1 MRSTVSYAHPRDEIL
16 QAIQRIYR
24 YRMTTTSGG
33 NLSIRE
39 ENGDIWITPAR
50 LDKGS
55 LRREDI
61 ACVHADGTVTGPNR
75 PSSELPFHQEI
86 YRTRHDIRGIVHAH
100 PVALVAFSLVHRIPD
115 TRLFHQ
121 ARHVCGEAGFAGY
134 ELPGSAALGR
144 SVAGVFGVGFDCVL
158 MENHGAVT
166 GGPSLQI
173 AFRRFETL
181 EFTAKTI
188 IKARQLGEI
197 HYLTDDEIALASRP
211 APEWNG
217 FAHAS

>member
-1 MRSTVSYAHPRDEIL
+1 MTAHRDLAHPRDEIM
-16 QAIQRIYR
+16 QTMERIYR

-39 ENGDIWITPAR
+39 ENGDVWITPAR

-61 ACVHADGTVTGPNR
+61 VCVHGDGTVTGQNR

-121 ARHVCGEAGFAGY
+121 ARLVCGEAGFA
-134 ELPGSAALGR
+134 P
-144 SVAGVFGVGFDCVL
+144 GVG
-158 MENHGAVT
+158 HGFGFEVVREPAGTFRYNSIGSFVK
-166 GGPSLQI
+166 GGAYRTYGWVDP
-173 AFRRFETL
+173 
-181 EFTAKTI
+181 AKDLVGLIFMQRTNGGGDV
-188 IKARQLGEI
+188 A
-197 HYLTDDEIALASRP
+197 DEINSFMAMAAAAIER
-211 APEWNG
+211 
-217 FAHAS
+217 

>member
-1 MRSTVSYAHPRDEIL
+1 MRSAASFVHPRDEIL

-55 LRREDI
+55 LRRDDI
-61 ACVHADGTVTGPNR
+61 VCVHADGTMAGANR

-86 YRTRHDIRGIVHAH
+86 YRTRDDIRGIVHAH
-100 PVALVAFSLVHRIPD
+100 PVALVAFSLVHRVPD

-121 ARHVCGEAGFAGY
+121 ARLVCGEAGFAPY
-134 ELPGSAALGR
+134 ELPGSLALGR
-144 SVAGVFGVGFDCVL
+144 NVAALFRQGFDCVL
-158 MENHGAVT
+158 LENHGAVT
-166 GGPSLQI
+166 G
-173 AFRRFETL
+173 
-181 EFTAKTI
+181 
-188 IKARQLGEI
+188 RQFAGGLPPLRDAGVYGED
-197 HYLTDDEIALASRP
+197 H
-211 APEWNG
+211 
-217 FAHAS
+217 H